1 MNACACQL
9 KYESHS
15 GHENAII
22 AETLRLTPSDEFLR
36 MTVKYDELTVLRAT
50 AAIVVKRAECK
61 SFVIRFSERFSLIQR
76 ITGRPTKCRTD

>member
-1 MNACACQL
+1 
-9 KYESHS
+9 
-15 GHENAII
+15 
-22 AETLRLTPSDEFLR
+22 